1 MKTLV
6 LIPTYNE
13 RENLPLLV
21 ADVLAV
27 PGTEILVIDD
37 QSPDGTGQIAE
48 ELASRHPGRVRVM
61 HRTGRRGL
69 GVSYLD
75 GFRHAVGSDADLVVQ
90 MDADRSH
97 DPQYLPAMI
106 AATASADLVVGSRY
120 LHGISV
126 VNWPLRR
133 IILSSFANVY
143 IRSVTGL
150 GVNDCTTGYRCWRR
164 EALARLPLDRIV
176 SEGYS
181 FVVEVT
187 FLAAVR
193 GPAHRRVADHLHRA
207 ARGRLQAVVGHPA
220 RVAGHAVAAGAAT
233 RARAR
238 PAAPAPRDTIR
249 EVRRDDLPADDPSLT
264 VFFPAYND
272 SGTIAS
278 LVISAVQTA
287 STLTPDYEVLV
298 INDGSQDET
307 AHILDEL
314 ARVYPEHVRIVH
326 HVEEPG
332 LRRRAALGLR
342 ARVEG
347 PGVLHRRR
355 RAVRPDRDGGAL
367 GPAHRRRGLGER
379 LEDQPLRSAAPDHH
393 RAHLP
398 PHRQAAVRA
407 EGPRR
412 GL

>member
-37 QSPDGTGQIAE
+37 QSPDGTGRLAE
-48 ELASRHPGRVRVM
+48 ELAVRHPGRLGVM
-61 HRTGRRGL
+61 HRKGRRGL

-75 GFRHAVGSDADLVVQ
+75 GFKHAVASDADLVVQ

-106 AATASADLVVGSRY
+106 AATAGADLVVGSRY

-143 IRSVTGL
+143 IRWVTGL

-164 EALARLPLDRIV
+164 EALAKLPLDRIV

-187 FLAAVR
+187 FLAAVYGLR
-193 GPAHRRVADHLHRA
+193 IAESPIIFIERREGASKLSSGILFESLITPWRLVFRHGRVRA
-207 ARGRLQAVVGHPA
+207 AGGGSRT
-220 RVAGHAVAAGAAT
+220 AGYNSTGA
-233 RARAR
+233 
-238 PAAPAPRDTIR
+238 P
-249 EVRRDDLPADDPSLT
+249 
-264 VFFPAYND
+264 
-272 SGTIAS
+272 
-278 LVISAVQTA
+278 Q
-287 STLTPDYEVLV
+287 
-298 INDGSQDET
+298 
-307 AHILDEL
+307 
-314 ARVYPEHVRIVH
+314 
-326 HVEEPG
+326 
-332 LRRRAALGLR
+332 
-342 ARVEG
+342 
-347 PGVLHRRR
+347 
-355 RAVRPDRDGGAL
+355 
-367 GPAHRRRGLGER
+367 
-379 LEDQPLRSAAPDHH
+379 
-393 RAHLP
+393 
-398 PHRQAAVRA
+398 
-407 EGPRR
+407 
-412 GL
+412 

>member
-48 ELASRHPGRVRVM
+48 ALAARHPGRVRVM

-143 IRSVTGL
+143 IRWVTGL

-164 EALARLPLDRIV
+164 EALARLPLERIV

-187 FLAAVR
+187 FLAAVHGLRITESPIIFIERREGSSKLSSGILLESLVTPWRLVLRHGRVR
-193 GPAHRRVADHLHRA
+193 G
-207 ARGRLQAVVGHPA
+207 AR
-220 RVAGHAVAAGAAT
+220 T
-233 RARAR
+233 RTEGYN
-238 PAAPAPRDTIR
+238 PGGAPR
-249 EVRRDDLPADDPSLT
+249 
-264 VFFPAYND
+264 
-272 SGTIAS
+272 
-278 LVISAVQTA
+278 
-287 STLTPDYEVLV
+287 
-298 INDGSQDET
+298 
-307 AHILDEL
+307 
-314 ARVYPEHVRIVH
+314 
-326 HVEEPG
+326 
-332 LRRRAALGLR
+332 
-342 ARVEG
+342 
-347 PGVLHRRR
+347 
-355 RAVRPDRDGGAL
+355 
-367 GPAHRRRGLGER
+367 
-379 LEDQPLRSAAPDHH
+379 
-393 RAHLP
+393 
-398 PHRQAAVRA
+398 
-407 EGPRR
+407 
-412 GL
+412 

>member
-37 QSPDGTGQIAE
+37 QSPDGTGQLAE
-48 ELASRHPGRVRVM
+48 ELATRHPGRVRVM

-75 GFRHAVGSDADLVVQ
+75 GFRHAVRSDADLVVQ

-143 IRSVTGL
+143 IRWVTGL

-164 EALARLPLDRIV
+164 EALARLPLERIV

-187 FLAAVR
+187 FLAAVHGLRITESPIIFIERREGSSKLSSGILLESLVTPWRLVLRHGRVR
-193 GPAHRRVADHLHRA
+193 G
-207 ARGRLQAVVGHPA
+207 AR
-220 RVAGHAVAAGAAT
+220 T
-233 RARAR
+233 RTEGYN
-238 PAAPAPRDTIR
+238 PGGAPR
-249 EVRRDDLPADDPSLT
+249 
-264 VFFPAYND
+264 
-272 SGTIAS
+272 
-278 LVISAVQTA
+278 
-287 STLTPDYEVLV
+287 
-298 INDGSQDET
+298 
-307 AHILDEL
+307 
-314 ARVYPEHVRIVH
+314 
-326 HVEEPG
+326 
-332 LRRRAALGLR
+332 
-342 ARVEG
+342 
-347 PGVLHRRR
+347 
-355 RAVRPDRDGGAL
+355 
-367 GPAHRRRGLGER
+367 
-379 LEDQPLRSAAPDHH
+379 
-393 RAHLP
+393 
-398 PHRQAAVRA
+398 
-407 EGPRR
+407 
-412 GL
+412 